1 MQHPAPTT
9 ASFHRSIWALAL
21 PAMLANLATALFGVA
36 DLWVIGRL
44 GDAQAQGAV
53 ELGAKLLVGVLGVF
67 NFLRT
72 GTVALTAQALG
83 RQDENGQRAVLLRGL
98 ATAMLLACV
107 LLALRSPVVDF
118 ALRMFSAEAGVDA
131 QARVYINLRYWALPA
146 WLACAVLTGW
156 LIGHQRVRAIFL
168 LEVGVNALHVLLDLA
183 FVLVLHWG
191 VAGVAV
197 ATLLSEW
204 LRLLILIALAL
215 GRGGAPALLVSARIR
230 ETWRPAAWF
239 ALLRMNRDLFI
250 RTLLL
255 TASIW
260 MLTRGG
266 AVAGAD
272 TLAAN
277 GIIFLLF
284 SVATLILDGF
294 EIPAQVLCGQALGA
308 RRRAQFSRVVAAT
321 AAWGMLGGVLLGLV
335 FLIVGKPLAASFST
349 DPGVIAMTAHYAI
362 WLAILPA
369 AGALSF
375 VMDGV
380 FIGAGWTRA
389 MLLTMAASFAGYAL
403 ALYALQPL
411 GNHGLWLAYTV
422 LLLLRAG
429 GQLLVLKGLVHK
441 TFAPRPAAA

>member
-1 MQHPAPTT
+1 
-9 ASFHRSIWALAL
+9 
-21 PAMLANLATALFGVA
+21 MLANLATALFGVA

-44 GDAQAQGAV
+44 GDAEAQGAV

-72 GTVALTAQALG
+72 GTVALTAQSVG
-83 RQDENGQRAVLLRGL
+83 RQDDNGQRAVLMRGL
-98 ATAMLLACV
+98 VTALALAAV
-107 LLALRSPVVDF
+107 LLALQVPVVNL
-118 ALRMFSAEAGVDA
+118 ALRMFSAETGVDEL
-131 QARVYINLRYWALPA
+131 ARVYVHVRYWSLPA
-146 WLACAVLTGW
+146 WLASAVLTGW
-156 LIGHQRVRAIFL
+156 LIGHRRVRAIFL
-168 LEVGVNALHVLLDLA
+168 LEVGVNAVHVLLDLL

-191 VAGVAV
+191 VAGVA
-197 ATLLSEW
+197 AASLLSEW
-204 LRLLILIALAL
+204 LRFGVLLLLAL
-215 GRGGAPALLVSARIR
+215 GRGGAAALWACVGIR
-230 ETWRPAAWF
+230 ANWQPAAWLG
-239 ALLRMNRDLFI
+239 LLRMNRDLFI

-294 EIPAQVLCGQALGA
+294 EVPAQVMCAQALGA
-308 RRRAQFSRVVAAT
+308 GRRAEFRRVVAST
-321 AAWGMLGGVLLGLV
+321 SAWGLLSGALLGLF
-335 FLIVGKPLAASFST
+335 FLVAGQPLAASFST
-349 DPGVIAMTAHYAI
+349 DAGVIAMTAKYAF
-362 WLAILPA
+362 WLAVLPI

-389 MLLTMAASFAGYAL
+389 MLLTMAISFVGYGIG
-403 ALYALQPL
+403 LYTLQSL
-411 GNHGLWLAYTV
+411 GNHGLWLSYTV
-422 LLLLRAG
+422 LLILRAG
-429 GQLLVLKGLVHK
+429 GQLVFLPDLMRKNL
-441 TFAPRPAAA
+441 PASG